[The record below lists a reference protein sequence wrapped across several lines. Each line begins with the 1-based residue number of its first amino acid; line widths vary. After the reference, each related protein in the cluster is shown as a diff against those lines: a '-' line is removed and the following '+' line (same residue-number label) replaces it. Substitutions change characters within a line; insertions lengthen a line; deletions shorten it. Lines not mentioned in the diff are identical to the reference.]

1 MLFVVILVYLNMALN
16 KPITGALLP
25 EMMSSIRIY
34 LQMVNNVSV
43 LRILYDGLQTSNI
56 LNSNTDFL

>member
-1 MLFVVILVYLNMALN
+1 MLFVVILVYLNVAWN

-25 EMMSSIRIY
+25 EMTSSIRIC
-34 LQMVNNVSV
+34 LQTVNNVAV